1 MEVSISP
8 HEPPSSKQAA
18 YNELDEVY
26 KDCRSPH
33 WDAHGAEP
41 VQVETVENAH
51 RFLEALPPGY
61 PLPTVGTEPDGHVTL
76 EWYRTTDWL
85 LSVSVSPEGML
96 YWAAL
101 LGDED
106 RARQLPFQR

>member
-8 HEPPSSKQAA
+8 HEPASSKQAA

-41 VQVETVENAH
+41 VKVETVENAH
-51 RFLEALPPGY
+51 RLLEALPPGY
-61 PLPTVGTEPDGHVTL
+61 PLPTVGAEPDGHVTL
-76 EWYRTTDWL
+76 EWYRATDWL
-85 LSVSVSPEGML
+85 
-96 YWAAL
+96 
-101 LGDED
+101 
-106 RARQLPFQR
+106 